1 MTRNV
6 AFGVN
11 LVGFDHARAESA
23 FPPLATKQR
32 TWPEVRKVTLA
43 AFCTGRNKR
52 ALFEKPRWCPRQ
64 IDTISMAGMLIG
76 DTNLSLVAVSSPR
89 SNQPSA
95 HVVARFHPL
104 AQPPEAIRASRTRKS
119 SRWRLALQTDCD
131 SFSGPSSL
139 KRLPNM
145 LRISRAR
152 CRQTQRR
159 YPARRGKLDHDHQ
172 LGGLSFD
179 RRACDFALR
188 LMGASLPIS
197 LNRPVTLR

>member
-1 MTRNV
+1 LGSKTEV
-6 AFGVN
+6 SG
-11 LVGFDHARAESA
+11 HARH
-23 FPPLATKQR
+23 
-32 TWPEVRKVTLA
+32 VRFTLRSRHRQPAPACPFDAIA
-43 AFCTGRNKR
+43 AFCTARNKR

-119 SRWRLALQTDCD
+119 SRWRLAPQTDCD

-139 KRLPNM
+139 KKAAKHVAYFASP
-145 LRISRAR
+145 
-152 CRQTQRR
+152 
-159 YPARRGKLDHDHQ
+159 
-172 LGGLSFD
+172 LSSD
-179 RRACDFALR
+179 AN
-188 LMGASLPIS
+188 GA
-197 LNRPVTLR
+197 TLRVEGSLTTIIS

>member
-1 MTRNV
+1 MSGFARHVRFTLRSRHHQP
-6 AFGVN
+6 APACPFG
-11 LVGFDHARAESA
+11 A
-23 FPPLATKQR
+23 
-32 TWPEVRKVTLA
+32 LA
-43 AFCTGRNKR
+43 AICTARNKR

-76 DTNLSLVAVSSPR
+76 NTNLSLVAVSSPR
-89 SNQPSA
+89 SSQPSA
-95 HVVARFHPL
+95 HVVARFHAL

-131 SFSGPSSL
+131 SFSVPSSL
-139 KRLPNM
+139 KRLPNT

-152 CRQTQRR
+152 CRQTQTAL
-159 YPARRGKLDHDHQ
+159 PARRGKLDHDHQ

-179 RRACDFALR
+179 RRACDFVLR
-188 LMGASLPIS
+188 LMRASLPIS

>member
-1 MTRNV
+1 MPR
-6 AFGVN
+6 
-11 LVGFDHARAESA
+11 GFSDVVDWSA
-23 FPPLATKQR
+23 LLIDLWRHLDGSCPSWVKLRRTQYEQISSGLPLKADITQYSR
-32 TWPEVRKVTLA
+32 HVSKVPLA
-43 AFCTGRNKR
+43 AFCTARNKR

-152 CRQTQRR
+152 CRQTQT
-159 YPARRGKLDHDHQ
+159 
-172 LGGLSFD
+172 
-179 RRACDFALR
+179 ALPCSSR
-188 LMGASLPIS
+188 EA
-197 LNRPVTLR
+197 

>member
-1 MTRNV
+1 MWCRRLPWDAPAPPHAGTAGQLLGGVRV
-6 AFGVN
+6 ELSRTSLGWAPCLTAGFGPV
-11 LVGFDHARAESA
+11 E
-23 FPPLATKQR
+23 
-32 TWPEVRKVTLA
+32 RKN
-43 AFCTGRNKR
+43 GR
-52 ALFEKPRWCPRQ
+52 P
-64 IDTISMAGMLIG
+64 
-76 DTNLSLVAVSSPR
+76 SSPR